1 MPLIAVPLLL
11 LAWVVLF
18 LLVAALA
25 QERGPELALARLR
38 GYPNARAAR
47 FGLGETLLLVVLA
60 APLGSSAG
68 LGAGR
73 AHRRTVLAPGTHV
86 ELRWPVFAA
95 AAAGLVLAWRSRL
108 GRHAA
113 TLPAAC

>member
-38 GYPNARAAR
+38 GYPARR
-47 FGLGETLLLVVLA
+47 PLA
-60 APLGSSAG
+60 SA
-68 LGAGR
+68 
-73 AHRRTVLAPGTHV
+73 
-86 ELRWPVFAA
+86 
-95 AAAGLVLAWRSRL
+95 
-108 GRHAA
+108 
-113 TLPAAC
+113 